1 MSYVIAAP
9 EYVAAAATDLAN
21 IGSAISEANGAAVLP
36 TTGAFIPAGAD
47 AVSTELAAMFGAHA
61 EAFQALS
68 AQAAAF
74 HDQFVQLMNLG
85 SQSYAVTEAANLSS
99 VQSDAVNMPQ
109 QTLGRWVL
117 SDSVQA
123 APAAT
128 EKWVAAQTVAVGAAA
143 AAAPLGSA
151 TAPAAT
157 PVASM
162 GSALAAGSVRSVGPV
177 TRPPVPSLPAS
188 SAEPVDI
195 EETPAVSALPAPLA
209 ARAVPAAALAP
220 APVARVQATGE
231 SVPASS

>member
-61 EAFQALS
+61 EAFQAIS

-85 SQSYAVTEAANLSS
+85 SQTYAVTEAANVSS
-99 VQSDAVNMPQ
+99 VQTDAVNMPQ
-109 QTLGRWVL
+109 RTLGRSVL
-117 SDSVQA
+117 SDSVHA
-123 APAAT
+123 APAAV
-128 EKWVAAQTVAVGAAA
+128 VAAQTVAVGAAA

-151 TAPAAT
+151 TAAT
-157 PVASM
+157 PVASV
-162 GSALAAGSVRSVGPV
+162 GSALAAGSVRSAGPV
-177 TRPPVPSLPAS
+177 TRPPVSSPPAN

-195 EETPAVSALPAPLA
+195 EETTAVSALPAPLA

>member
-9 EYVAAAATDLAN
+9 EYVAAAATDLGN
-21 IGSAISEANGAAVLP
+21 IGSAISDANAAAVLP

-47 AVSTELAAMFGAHA
+47 AVSTELAAVFGAHA

-85 SQSYAVTEAANLSS
+85 SQSYAVTEAANISS
-99 VQSDAVNMPQ
+99 VQTGAVNMPQ
-109 QTLGRWVL
+109 QTLGRSVL

-128 EKWVAAQTVAVGAAA
+128 EKWVVAQTVAVSTAA
-143 AAAPLGSA
+143 AAAPVGSA
-151 TAPAAT
+151 VAPAAT
-157 PVASM
+157 PVASV
-162 GSALAAGSVRSVGPV
+162 GSALAAGSARSVGPV
-177 TRPPVPSLPAS
+177 TRQPVPSLPAS

-195 EETPAVSALPAPLA
+195 EETTAVSALPAPVA

-220 APVARVQATGE
+220 APVARVQSTGE
-231 SVPASS
+231 AVPASS